1 MRALLESCSVALIT
15 KSEPVPKVVAITAV
29 ALCLLG
35 VLASVRRL
43 SVIRYVVY
51 KTLVRGRILGRLC
64 LCSSTDNA

>member
-43 SVIRYVVY
+43 TVVMYIVY
-51 KTLVRGRILGRLC
+51 KTLIRVAYSWRAVFVFIHR
-64 LCSSTDNA
+64 